1 MHRIARSLACSAAGA
16 TIALAIGACAGPD
29 ETGGSPDAT
38 VTVTERA
45 DGSGSATTVSPA
57 ASVAPRG
64 ATSTIAEP
72 SAPEIPSANRVGATT
87 TRAGWVSPSGK
98 IACTYSTLAGDEL
111 ARCDLRSGS
120 LPVPQE
126 LRGGCEL
133 DIGTSMVVDAQGAR
147 PGCVSDAVQAQS
159 SDEAASA
166 GWWTPELG
174 ASADDEAILPYDH
187 GIGSEQTGC
196 ESRASGMTC
205 RVGDHGFTIND
216 SSYTTW

>member
-1 MHRIARSLACSAAGA
+1 MHHTTRPLAFAAAGA
-16 TIALAIGACAGPD
+16 AIALAIGACAGPD
-29 ETGGSPDAT
+29 ETSGAPDAT
-38 VTVTERA
+38 VTVTAGPDR
-45 DGSGSATTVSPA
+45 SGSATTVSPA
-57 ASVAPRG
+57 GGAAPRG

-87 TRAGWVSPSGK
+87 SRAGWVSPSGK
-98 IACTYSTLAGDEL
+98 IACTYSALGGEEL

-120 LPVPQE
+120 LPVPQD
-126 LRGGCEL
+126 LRGGCEF

-166 GWWTPELG
+166 GWWTPGLG
-174 ASADDEAILPYDH
+174 VSADDEAILPYDH
-187 GIGSEQTGC
+187 SIGSEQTGC